1 MRFFTVQY
9 NMGLPCRH
17 IFNIRINNK
26 PDIFDEQLCLPR
38 WTKKYLV
45 EKQNVFQQLNNE
57 DHLQESLI
65 KVMPTLRA
73 PKSTFEK
80 YKHASLFTNRLS
92 TLISEVGQKA
102 FNHRIEIMKQIL
114 KIWECNKEFI
124 VIPIDEDA
132 HNEKVHLTVKHF
144 FLTYKYI

>member
-1 MRFFTVQY
+1 M
-9 NMGLPCRH
+9 
-17 IFNIRINNK
+17 
-26 PDIFDEQLCLPR
+26 
-38 WTKKYLV
+38 V

-144 FLTYKYI
+144 FFF